1 MLGRL
6 ADLWRAYRRSRALP
20 WVEVA
25 LTGDLG
31 RELHRQFTRSHRRWL
46 IIPQKVYGVALM
58 RLPPAP
64 GQVLQG
70 GHRQALR
77 TNRSRALR
85 AGYQVRPFDPLAD
98 RQAIDAIYASLPSRQ
113 GKAMQVDAA
122 EDLRLA
128 NLHRDCYLG
137 VYGPDGALAA
147 FSCCPTSGE
156 LAVYRSFVGH
166 RDHRRQGIM
175 YLLHAAVVDRLAGGG
190 PAWLMYEGYLG
201 QTRGMQYFLDR
212 CGFAPVNVRW
222 RLAPSA
228 ATAQARAS
236 ASR

>member
-6 ADLWRAYRRSRALP
+6 AGLWRAFRRSRSLP
-20 WVEVA
+20 WIEVA
-25 LTGDLG
+25 LEGPVG
-31 RELHRQFTRSHRRWL
+31 AELHRQFTRPHRRWL
-46 IIPQKVYGVALM
+46 VIPQKVYGVALM

-85 AGYQVRPFDPLAD
+85 AGYQVRAFDPLAD
-98 RQAIDAIYASLPSRQ
+98 RRAIAAIYTSLPSRQ
-113 GKAMQVDAA
+113 GKAMEVDDA

-128 NLHRDCYLG
+128 GLHRDCYLG
-137 VYGPDGALAA
+137 VYAPDGALAA
-147 FSCCPTSGE
+147 FACCPASGE
-156 LAVYRSFVGH
+156 LAVYRSFIGH

-175 YLLHAAVVDRLAGGG
+175 YLLHAAVVDRLAGGR
-190 PAWLMYEGYLG
+190 ALWLMYEGYLG
-201 QTRGMQYFLDR
+201 QTPGMQYFLDR
-212 CGFAPVNVRW
+212 CGFTPFNVRW
-222 RLAPSA
+222 RLPPPA
-228 ATAQARAS
+228 AAQARES